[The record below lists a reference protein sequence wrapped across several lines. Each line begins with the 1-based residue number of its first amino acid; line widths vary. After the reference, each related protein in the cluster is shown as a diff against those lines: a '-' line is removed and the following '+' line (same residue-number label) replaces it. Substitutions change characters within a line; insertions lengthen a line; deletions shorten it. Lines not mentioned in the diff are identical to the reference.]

1 MKIEEVKKI
10 LQDGEEIEFK
20 YKNKNFSI
28 TFFEEKGKTKISFC
42 EFYKKPIDVDTI
54 EELFDITY
62 NGETVKDILIKT
74 DKKNIIVY

>member
-54 EELFDITY
+54 EELFD
-62 NGETVKDILIKT
+62 KT

>member
-20 YKNKNFSI
+20 YKNKDFSI

-42 EFYKKPIDVDTI
+42 EFYNEPIDVDTI
-54 EELFDITY
+54 EEIFDITY
-62 NGETVKDILIKT
+62 NGETVKDILMKT
-74 DKKNIIVY
+74 DKKDVIVY